1 VTTFYL
7 IRHAERTGDQGAL
20 AGRLPGFRLSTPGQ
34 AQAERLARFLA
45 HEPIAHVFASPLE
58 RTRETAAP
66 LARALGLVVQDLA
79 GIGEVD
85 AGEWTGK
92 AFRELDAGDARWRK
106 FNALRATTPIPGGE
120 SAVAVQARF
129 VGEMM
134 RLREKFPED
143 GIALVS
149 HADPIKIALA
159 TVLGA
164 PLDFYDRIEVGVAS
178 ASVVEWGDWGAKV
191 MRMNV
196 TVPEERG

>member
-1 VTTFYL
+1 M
-7 IRHAERTGDQGAL
+7 L
-20 AGRLPGFRLSTPGQ
+20 AGRRPGFRLSTTGQ

-45 HEPIAHVFASPLE
+45 REPIAHVFASPLE

-79 GIGEVD
+79 SIGEVD
-85 AGEWTGK
+85 AGEWAGK
-92 AFRELDAGDARWRK
+92 TFRELEAGDPRWRR

-129 VGEMM
+129 LAEMM
-134 RLREKFPED
+134 RLRERFPEE

-164 PLDFYDRIEVGVAS
+164 PLDLYDRIEVGLAS
-178 ASVVEWGDWGAKV
+178 VSVVEWGEWGAKV

-196 TVPEERG
+196 AAPEERA